1 MNKIHQPTI
10 QIYFF
15 LKFGYKFTIVMK
27 TKFGTYT
34 LALIAIVII
43 FVPIGF
49 YYCTF
54 SVKSN
59 QTSDWSNFATFF
71 AAFISLAN
79 LFVFIYFSELIYK
92 YNLKRDELIEEKEKQ
107 IEALEK
113 PILAFSKTQESIY
126 EVTNI
131 GRGAALN
138 VKVLVKLKEDENKD
152 GWSWGYIC
160 YSLYVHQTLPLLNT
174 INCVEICAKYTDI
187 FGNQFISYMKDDYLK
202 IFDISIE
209 RPTIAILLKNDPTL
223 YPL

>member
-1 MNKIHQPTI
+1 
-10 QIYFF
+10 
-15 LKFGYKFTIVMK
+15 MK

-59 QTSDWSNFATFF
+59 QTSNWPNFSNQTSDWSNFATFF
-71 AAFISLAN
+71 AAFVSLAN

-92 YNLKRDELIEEKEKQ
+92 YNLKKDEQIEEKEKQ

-113 PILAFSKTQESIY
+113 PILAFSKTKESIY

-138 VKVLVKLKEDENKD
+138 VKVFVNQKVQGDKDEYKC
-152 GWSWGYIC
+152 WGYRC
-160 YSLYVHQTLPLLNT
+160 YSMYIHQTLLLSNT
-174 INCVEICAKYTDI
+174 SNCIEIGAKYTDI
-187 FGNQFISYMKDDYLK
+187 FGNEFNSYMKDYSLK
-202 IFDISIE
+202 IFDLRLGLPSV
-209 RPTIAILLKNDPTL
+209 PLLTNPEPTL
-223 YPL
+223 QPL

>member
-1 MNKIHQPTI
+1 MKNRHTFTNKWVFI
-10 QIYFF
+10 
-15 LKFGYKFTIVMK
+15 L
-27 TKFGTYT
+27 
-34 LALIAIVII
+34 AIVVII
-43 FVPIGF
+43 IPIIP

-54 SVKSN
+54 SIKSNQTSNWPNFSN

-113 PILAFSKTQESIY
+113 PILAFNQTQESIY

-138 VKVLVKLKEDENKD
+138 VKVFVNQKVEND
-152 GWSWGYIC
+152 NGEYQCWGYRC
-160 YSLYVHQTLPLLNT
+160 YSMYVHQTLLLKNT
-174 INCVEICAKYTDI
+174 SNCIEIGAKYTDI
-187 FGNQFISYMKDDYLK
+187 FGNEFNSYMKDYSLK
-202 IFDISIE
+202 IFDLRLGLPSIS
-209 RPTIAILLKNDPTL
+209 LLADPEPTL
-223 YPL
+223 HPL